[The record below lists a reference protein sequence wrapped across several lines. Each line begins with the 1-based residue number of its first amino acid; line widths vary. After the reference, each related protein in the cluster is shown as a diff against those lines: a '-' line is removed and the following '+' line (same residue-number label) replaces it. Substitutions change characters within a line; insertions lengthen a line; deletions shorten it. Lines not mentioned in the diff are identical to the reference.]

1 MPGYFRAVAI
11 VMSVGAIA
19 GAGVLAMLP
28 SAPIDPRDDSRPPL
42 FAILEGA
49 NRPQVTC
56 RQQLWVNSD
65 RGCQT
70 WTVPHRDVE
79 RILSEKT
86 DAIGTSASAEN
97 SVAIER
103 APAEIANVPM
113 PAQKSEIPP
122 PVPPVVAER
131 DQVIPQIAAQRDES
145 PSNRAAEPEA
155 AADARVSGGETVAEV
170 RTRAS
175 SVPDDKAKVA
185 RRGTDVS
192 RNIPVAS
199 RSADGTR
206 RVIMIRPTSR
216 QDVLYYSANRAKQPV
231 DTPAQNVSAFNLIK
245 GLGGILPH

>member
-11 VMSVGAIA
+11 VMSVGAIT

-28 SAPIDPRDDSRPPL
+28 SAPIDTRDDSRPPL
-42 FAILEGA
+42 FTILDGA
-49 NRPQVTC
+49 NRSQASC
-56 RQQLWVNSD
+56 KQQLWVNSD

-86 DAIGTSASAEN
+86 DAIGRSAPAKNPGAVEP
-97 SVAIER
+97 
-103 APAEIANVPM
+103 APAEIPNVPK
-113 PAQKSEIPP
+113 PAPKSETP
-122 PVPPVVAER
+122 PVPPVVAEG
-131 DQVIPQIAAQRDES
+131 DQLMPQTAAQHHES
-145 PSNRAAEPEA
+145 PSDRAAERVA
-155 AADARVSGGETVAEV
+155 TADARVMGGETVAEV

-175 SVPDDKAKVA
+175 LVPGDKAKIA
-185 RRGTDVS
+185 HGGTDVP

-216 QDVLYYSANRAKQPV
+216 QDVLYYSARRERVAASS
-231 DTPAQNVSAFNLIK
+231 PAAS
-245 GLGGILPH
+245 H